1 MSSTAGEKVNNR
13 TPVQGGL
20 ILIFVAILIIGFVYM
35 SRVLNVGSLWPGFL
49 FFTCWAGVEQ
59 AKIEKLVPVTV
70 GALVGVLI
78 SFLTLYINQ
87 NVAGELGALAAFA
100 VILVVIYLQVMGWM
114 LMAINLATTVFLTV
128 STIPI
133 VRSTAS
139 LTEIIVSLALGV
151 LIFGGSCVAGE
162 LLERKMKSPSS

>member
-1 MSSTAGEKVNNR
+1 M
-13 TPVQGGL
+13 
-20 ILIFVAILIIGFVYM
+20 
-35 SRVLNVGSLWPGFL
+35 
-49 FFTCWAGVEQ
+49 
-59 AKIEKLVPVTV
+59 
-70 GALVGVLI
+70 
-78 SFLTLYINQ
+78 
-87 NVAGELGALAAFA
+87 AGELGALAAFA